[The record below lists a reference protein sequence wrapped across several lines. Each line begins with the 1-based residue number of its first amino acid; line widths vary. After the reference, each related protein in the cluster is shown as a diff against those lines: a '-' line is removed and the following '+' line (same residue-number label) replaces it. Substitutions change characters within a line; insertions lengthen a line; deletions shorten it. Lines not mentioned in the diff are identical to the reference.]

1 MGKVSRVVHGY
12 VLSRDYEGSG
22 VPIAEAGGDDCDGLC
37 GYVQRASPIC

>member
-12 VLSRDYEGSG
+12 VLSRDYEGSE

-37 GYVQRASPIC
+37 GYVHKASSIS